1 MAEGLLEGAADERA
15 CEARLDLLR
24 TLEGEGFSLEELRQ
38 ATREDRLALMPVERV
53 LVAPTPAPVVD
64 AVLGLVEGSR
74 ATEERPLPRA
84 GDWYGRP
91 INLAARLTEFAR
103 RGSVVATR
111 DVHDA
116 APGDYAWTFA
126 GRHRLKGVSEE
137 VEVYRVRPKPATGSS
152 RSTPRRGSA
161 DRPRM

>member
-1 MAEGLLEGAADERA
+1 MAIDFVAEGLLEGPADERA
-15 CEARLDLLR
+15 REARLELLL

-38 ATREDRLALMPVERV
+38 ATREDRLALMPVERM

-74 ATEERPLPRA
+74 ATEERPLLRAGVACGEALPRA

-91 INLAARLTEFAR
+91 VNLAARLTEFAR

-126 GRHRLKGVSEE
+126 GRH
-137 VEVYRVRPKPATGSS
+137 PS
-152 RSTPRRGSA
+152 RG
-161 DRPRM
+161 

>member
-1 MAEGLLEGAADERA
+1 
-15 CEARLDLLR
+15 
-24 TLEGEGFSLEELRQ
+24 
-38 ATREDRLALMPVERV
+38 MPVERM

-74 ATEERPLPRA
+74 ATEKRPLLRGGVAYGEALPRA

-91 INLAARLTEFAR
+91 VNLAARLTEFAR

-111 DVHDA
+111 DAHDA
-116 APGDYAWTFA
+116 APGDYAWSFA

-137 VEVYRVRPKPATGSS
+137 VEVYRVRPKLATGSS